1 MFDVGDD
8 QKEKVE
14 PVGAASETVQLRL
27 VEGAAVVVVAAAAV
41 YAIAAQVLDLREVQ
55 ARRVAVEGVVLAGE
69 ENSVVGYHEVE
80 EAPGVEAVQ
89 ELGVVVVAMVCPL
102 VVAERVAMDVRNLRT
117 PGVVNAGAQA
127 SPDAELSGWGQHH
140 LHEQLHP
147 ILSMVHLEI
156 HFSKD

>member
-1 MFDVGDD
+1 MFDGGDD

-14 PVGAASETVQLRL
+14 PIGAASETVQLRL
-27 VEGAAVVVVAAAAV
+27 VEGAAVAAAVV

-69 ENSVVGYHEVE
+69 ENSVVGYREVE
-80 EAPGVEAVQ
+80 EAPGVEVVQ

-140 LHEQLHP
+140 LHEQQHP
-147 ILSMVHLEI
+147 ILSMVHLGI
-156 HFSKD
+156 RFSKD

>member
-1 MFDVGDD
+1 MFDGGDD

-14 PVGAASETVQLRL
+14 PIGAASETVQLRL
-27 VEGAAVVVVAAAAV
+27 VEGAAVVAAAV
-41 YAIAAQVLDLREVQ
+41 YAIADQVLDLREVQ

-69 ENSVVGYHEVE
+69 ENSAVGYHKVE

-102 VVAERVAMDVRNLRT
+102 VVAKRVAMDVRNLRT

-127 SPDAELSGWGQHH
+127 SPDAELSG
-140 LHEQLHP
+140 
-147 ILSMVHLEI
+147 
-156 HFSKD
+156 

>member
-1 MFDVGDD
+1 MFDGGDD

-14 PVGAASETVQLRL
+14 PIGAASETVQVRL
-27 VEGAAVVVVAAAAV
+27 VEGAAVVVAAAAV

-69 ENSVVGYHEVE
+69 ENSAVGYHELE

-89 ELGVVVVAMVCPL
+89 ELGVVVVAMVSPL
-102 VVAERVAMDVRNLRT
+102 VVAEKVAMDVRNLRT

-140 LHEQLHP
+140 LHEQQHP

-156 HFSKD
+156 RFSKD

>member
-1 MFDVGDD
+1 
-8 QKEKVE
+8 VE
-14 PVGAASETVQLRL
+14 PIGAASETVQLRL

-41 YAIAAQVLDLREVQ
+41 YAIAGQVLDLREVQ

-69 ENSVVGYHEVE
+69 ENSAVGYHEVE

-89 ELGVVVVAMVCPL
+89 ELGVVVVAMVCPH

-140 LHEQLHP
+140 LHEQQHP
-147 ILSMVHLEI
+147 TLSMVHLGI